1 MVLAGDILS
10 LALSALANLVPFLY
24 VAVLAY
30 TVYLS
35 ISIRRALSVVEY
47 RKQALGVGLIA
58 LAWILLLL
66 NYGVQAVTG
75 SYALFSFGFGL
86 VMITL
91 FYWID
96 SSVLA
101 TRRTD
106 PLARDT
112 LWWTRL
118 RYVLWALT
126 VASTFVAA
134 FLAYYYQATT
144 GTEPMFMF
152 NGQYGVGYMPA
163 WFVLAAGVV
172 ALPVSASRAKDGF
185 LRRNIGWL
193 GAFVILVQIVGVEPS
208 SIANSQF
215 GIFGVLLIASLCLFQ
230 SARSLVPHWVARD
243 TGS

>member
-1 MVLAGDILS
+1 M
-10 LALSALANLVPFLY
+10 SALANIVPFLY

-35 ISIRRALSVVEY
+35 ITIRRALSVGEY
-47 RKQALGVGLIA
+47 RKQAFGVGLIA

-75 SYALFSFGFGL
+75 SYALFSLGFGL
-86 VMITL
+86 VMMTL

-106 PLARDT
+106 PLVRDT
-112 LWWTRL
+112 FWWTRV

-126 VASTFVAA
+126 VAATFAA
-134 FLAYYYQATT
+134 ASLAYYYQATS
-144 GTEPMFMF
+144 GTEPLFMF
-152 NGQYGVGYMPA
+152 NGQYGVGYMPS
-163 WFVLAAGVV
+163 WFVLAAGVI
-172 ALPVSASRAKDGF
+172 ALPVSASRARDRL

-193 GAFVILVQIVGVEPS
+193 GAFVILIQIVGVEPS
-208 SIANSQF
+208 SVANSQF
-215 GIFGVLLIASLCLFQ
+215 GIFGVLFVASLCLYQ
-230 SARSLVPHWVARD
+230 SARSLVPHWIARG
-243 TGS
+243 TGN